1 MHKPLAAMSR
11 CDSAVYLIKIKYLT
25 GGFFGFVLQ
34 EEIIPILSSVC
45 CLYIWWSA
53 PNEQTSKI
61 WTEETTSA
69 LVTEPCRLQVGI
81 SSHQLPLTVVREEGL
96 GFFAYNTTANVTRSS
111 PRNGIS
117 LVLLLRVM
125 SWSTPHHWNDPLWLA
140 RSYGV
145 WRGEKSITL
154 LKNKGE
160 NKVRTREKA
169 LIFAINLPCKLQ
181 MEIN

>member
-1 MHKPLAAMSR
+1 M
-11 CDSAVYLIKIKYLT
+11 
-25 GGFFGFVLQ
+25 FFGFVLQ
-34 EEIIPILSSVC
+34 EEILPIFSSVC

-69 LVTEPCRLQVGI
+69 LVPEPCRLQVGI

-96 GFFAYNTTANVTRSS
+96 GFFTYNSTANVTTGS

-125 SWSTPHHWNDPLWLA
+125 SWSTPHHWNGPLWLA
-140 RSYGV
+140 RSFGV
-145 WRGEKSITL
+145 WRGEKSITF

-160 NKVRTREKA
+160 NKVKTREKA
-169 LIFAINLPCKLQ
+169 LIIAINLSWNRQ
-181 MEIN
+181 MEINTLRC